1 MTEEFKLFPFLK
13 YYKKNRSLKYIVRCL
28 ACYHIQ
34 QGMSYEEVSK
44 IVKYSRQTIG
54 EWVKMYNE
62 GGIDKMLS
70 IRKGRGRK
78 ARIKNDKKAEF
89 SEYVVQL
96 QQAREGGRIIGEDIA
111 NMILEKYNES
121 YSVSG
126 VYKLLKRMNMSW
138 VSARSVHTKSDPEVQ
153 EAFKK
158 TF

>member
-1 MTEEFKLFPFLK
+1 MTEAFKIFPFLK

-28 ACYHIQ
+28 ACHHIQ
-34 QGMSYEEVSK
+34 QGMSYEEASK
-44 IVKYSRQTIG
+44 IVKYSRHTIG
-54 EWVKMYNE
+54 EWLKMYNE

-111 NMILEKYNES
+111 NMILEKYNEP

>member
-1 MTEEFKLFPFLK
+1 
-13 YYKKNRSLKYIVRCL
+13 
-28 ACYHIQ
+28 
-34 QGMSYEEVSK
+34 MSYEEVSK
-44 IVKYSRQTIG
+44 VVKYSRQTIG

-138 VSARSVHTKSDPEVQ
+138 VSARSVHTKSDPQVQ

>member
-1 MTEEFKLFPFLK
+1 
-13 YYKKNRSLKYIVRCL
+13 
-28 ACYHIQ
+28 
-34 QGMSYEEVSK
+34 MSYEEASK

-96 QQAREGGRIIGEDIA
+96 QQAR
-111 NMILEKYNES
+111 S
-121 YSVSG
+121 
-126 VYKLLKRMNMSW
+126 LLHLIKIKMFL
-138 VSARSVHTKSDPEVQ
+138 V
-153 EAFKK
+153 
-158 TF
+158 